1 MNPSS
6 ESEAMKNTSCST
18 SLFRDRELPAALDAI
33 AAVGFPQVEL
43 NVREPHVYGSDDKEE
58 RRLHALF
65 AEHPVRARTMHA
77 PAGRSILAALDDE
90 WRTESV
96 AVLSGYLRLAGS
108 LGLTEMVVHPIPNPA
123 FVPDEEDPMLLQT
136 LRDCVTTLEPC
147 CQPSNGVRVTLEN
160 LPYPQMPLNNMGELR
175 ERRARQWVSSS
186 NTPASSSGMA
196 DEIRAAGSRLCGT
209 HIHDLDAPNGDSDHR
224 STALDSYDWTDIRQA
239 FAEIGYVGPWTMA
252 VSRPSHGES
261 PDELAREISD
271 WMAAGYRGLRLIA
284 TSVPTSALVGCAWS

>member
-1 MNPSS
+1 M
-6 ESEAMKNTSCST
+6 ENTSCST
-18 SLFRDRELPAALDAI
+18 ALFRDRELPAALDAI

-108 LGLTEMVVHPIPNPA
+108 LGLTEMVIHPIPNPD
-123 FVPDEEDPMLLQT
+123 FVPDVDDPVLAQR
-136 LRDCVTTLEPC
+136 LRDGIRGSLDALMPVIE
-147 CQPSNGVRVTLEN
+147 QAGVRVTLEN
-160 LPYPQMPLNNMGELR
+160 LPYPQMPLNNMAELR
-175 ERRARQWVSSS
+175 EIVDPYPSEFVGLIIDLGHAGKLKRD
-186 NTPASSSGMA
+186 PA

-209 HIHDLDAPNGDSDHR
+209 HIHDLDAPNGDSDHH
-224 STALDSYDWTDIRQA
+224 SPALDSYDWTAIRQA
-239 FAEIGYVGPWTMA
+239 FAEIGYVGPWTME
-252 VSRPSHGES
+252 VSRPSRGES
-261 PDELAREISD
+261 LGGVSHEISA
-271 WMAAGYRGLRLIA
+271 WLAAWL
-284 TSVPTSALVGCAWS
+284 

>member
-1 MNPSS
+1 
-6 ESEAMKNTSCST
+6 MKNTSCST
-18 SLFRDRELPAALDAI
+18 ALFRDRELPAALDAI

-108 LGLTEMVVHPIPNPA
+108 LGLTEMVIHPIPNPD
-123 FVPDEEDPMLLQT
+123 FVPDVDDPMLPQR
-136 LRDCVTTLEPC
+136 LREGIQGSLDSLLPAIEET
-147 CQPSNGVRVTLEN
+147 GVRVTLEN

-175 ERRARQWVSSS
+175 EVVEPYPS
-186 NTPASSSGMA
+186 ASVGLIIDLGHAGKLKREPA

-209 HIHDLDAPNGDSDHR
+209 HIHDLDAPNGDSDHH
-224 STALDSYDWTDIRQA
+224 SPALDSYDWTAIRQA
-239 FAEIGYVGPWTMA
+239 FAEIGYVGPWTME

-271 WMAAGYRGLRLIA
+271 WMAAWL
-284 TSVPTSALVGCAWS
+284 